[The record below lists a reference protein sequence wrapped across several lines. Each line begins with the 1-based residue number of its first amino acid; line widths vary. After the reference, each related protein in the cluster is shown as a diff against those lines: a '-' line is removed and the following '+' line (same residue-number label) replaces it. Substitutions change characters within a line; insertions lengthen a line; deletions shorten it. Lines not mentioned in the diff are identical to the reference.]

1 MFTRTDKKATNR
13 VFTGLVIYFT
23 VMNLAVL
30 LTDILSQ
37 AAGGLTAFLNGKE
50 TAVTDSGLIMML
62 AIAPALIITWL
73 YFGLMQKKYGI
84 FEESGIYDCD
94 TGAYGIYDCEGRA
107 YDAGYTD
114 SECNAE
120 AADRAE
126 VTEKKLPEIIFEK
139 KRKISF
145 SIILFGLAFT
155 VCCQVFSAVIGNLI
169 ECFFNSIGLSTAI
182 DQAEFDVL
190 GSIPLAVYI
199 TIIGPAAEEIVFR
212 GFIMRGLMRC
222 GRVFAIVASAF
233 LFGIMH
239 GNLQQFPFAFIVG
252 ILLGYAAAEYSVW
265 CSMLMHIINNG
276 GLSYALIALN
286 VVLPDTVSG
295 LILVFVFALS
305 FVYLAVRLLKNRASL
320 SAYISENRTK
330 SGSSW
335 ALCNIWLLIFMAW
348 HIFEMVL
355 SLSPL

>member
-1 MFTRTDKKATNR
+1 MFTGTDKKATNR

-37 AAGGLTAFLNGKE
+37 SAGGLTAFLHGGNE
-50 TAVTDSGLIMML
+50 AMPDSGLIMML

-84 FEESGIYDCD
+84 FEGSGIYDS
-94 TGAYGIYDCEGRA
+94 EGRA
-107 YDAGYTD
+107 YDAGYTA
-114 SECNAE
+114 SEYNA
-120 AADRAE
+120 AADDR
-126 VTEKKLPEIIFEK
+126 VGITERKLPEIIFEK
-139 KRKISF
+139 KRKVTF
-145 SIILFGLAFT
+145 SVILFGLAFT
-155 VCCQVFSAVIGNLI
+155 VCCQVFSAVMGNLI
-169 ECFFNSIGLSTAI
+169 ECFFNSLGLSTVI

-222 GRVFAIVASAF
+222 GRVFAIVVSAF

-265 CSMLMHIINNG
+265 CSMLIHIINNG

-286 VVLPDTVSG
+286 AVLPDTVSG
-295 LILVFVFALS
+295 LILVFVFILS
-305 FVYLAVRLLKNRASL
+305 FAYLAVRLVKNRASL

-330 SGSSW
+330 SGSAW

-355 SLSPL
+355 SLSTL